1 MRRKKKLSLLVA
13 FLFFHLPDLI
23 STCCNLIKNYE
34 RWGGGKKEL
43 LYNVDIH
50 ARIVL
55 HGSVNCIFSNGGRES
70 PRKKRKEKWEKK
82 EKFALPSLLPR
93 SSFLNGWK
101 LRLILTEPLLIHRI
115 IVQRSFS
122 SRLIY
127 TGSTLN
133 VDLHL
138 ARFKTG
144 TFSTLLVP
152 WAKLYRCR
160 IIVTFLQPFSRTDE
174 R

>member
-82 EKFALPSLLPR
+82 GKIRSAESSPAFLFSQRMEITADIDRTVTNPSDYRPTIVFFAL
-93 SSFLNGWK
+93 
-101 LRLILTEPLLIHRI
+101 
-115 IVQRSFS
+115 
-122 SRLIY
+122 
-127 TGSTLN
+127 
-133 VDLHL
+133 D
-138 ARFKTG
+138 
-144 TFSTLLVP
+144 
-152 WAKLYRCR
+152 LYRHAR
-160 IIVTFLQPFSRTDE
+160 R
-174 R
+174 